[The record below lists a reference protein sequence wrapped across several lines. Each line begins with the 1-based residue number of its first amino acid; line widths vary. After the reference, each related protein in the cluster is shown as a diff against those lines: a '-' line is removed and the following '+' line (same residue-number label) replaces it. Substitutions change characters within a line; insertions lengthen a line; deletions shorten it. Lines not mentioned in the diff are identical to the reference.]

1 MKSVIWMAV
10 LIAASVSAQSNV
22 EPTDGPALY
31 KDYCAS
37 CHGADGKG
45 FGPMSQWLKIK
56 SPDLTRLSIRESGK
70 FPLAR
75 VERIILGEVDITSG
89 HGNREMPVWGPEFSQ
104 SSADKDAARKRAN
117 TLAKFIETMQAK
129 D

>member
-10 LIAASVSAQSNV
+10 LIAASVSAQSKV

-89 HGNREMPVWGPEFSQ
+89 GRNFRSLPRTKTPPA
-104 SSADKDAARKRAN
+104 SAPTPSRNSLKRCRRRISRLLVA
-117 TLAKFIETMQAK
+117 
-129 D
+129 